1 VKSISFSHLTSL
13 GLALRLI
20 RRAAG
25 GWTIAWAVLLILQG
39 IIPAGL
45 VYLTK
50 LVVDSVA
57 AVIGAGVSSETV
69 GAVLLPAA
77 VMAGLLILQR
87 ILGSL
92 QEWVSTAQTELVA
105 DYVKGLVHARAA
117 QADFGFYE
125 SSGYHDLLEQV
136 NSQASGRILQL
147 QQNVGGVIQSLV
159 TFLSIA
165 AILVTYSPFLP
176 LLLLISALPAL
187 AIVLHHNKRYHTWWT
202 ASTARRRLS
211 AYYDIMLTTDMAAA
225 EVRINDLGDSFRQEY
240 QDLRRA
246 LREER
251 LALLR
256 AQIRAKLG
264 AAGIALLVTGVA
276 MGWMVLRALRGLAT
290 IGDLALFYQAF
301 NQGQGLV
308 SGVLQNMGTIFTNA
322 LFLRHLEQFLSL
334 EDTIRDC
341 ADPRPFPA
349 HVHEGFRFEGV
360 TFAYPGTE
368 RAVLRDFDLELP
380 AGQIVAIVGENGA
393 GKSTFI
399 KLLCRFY
406 DPQQGRITVDGTD
419 IRQFKQA
426 DLRSRISVM
435 FQFPMKY
442 QFTAEENIRL
452 GDLAR
457 PKGLGELEEAAQQA
471 GADEII
477 RRLPSGYG
485 TLLGRW
491 FETGMELSGGEW
503 QRVALARAFYRRA
516 ALVILDEPTSF
527 MDSWSENEW
536 LRRFRTAVEGRT
548 ALIVTH
554 RFTTAMQAD
563 VIHVLDEGRLIES
576 GTHAELLALN
586 GHYATSWREQMRQ
599 AELMVNG
606 ADQGVASTVY
616 PGPVLP

>member
-334 EDTIRDC
+334 EDTIRDA